1 MASQKWDHRG
11 LHRREIYMYGWTGQI
26 LHIDLGTR
34 RFSVESPP
42 PSRYE
47 RYIGGKGLAGHYLR
61 DRVTHDWNAPEIPLL
76 LFTGPLVDTPS
87 PTSGRMTIMSRSPL
101 TGTICDASVGGRLG
115 TEIKRA
121 GWDGIVITGK
131 SAALCGITIAD
142 ETVTFDDAQTLKGM
156 ATDRLT
162 DSLGGKGAA
171 AVIGPAAENGCLF
184 ANIVVDKRYFAGRG
198 GLGLVMAEK
207 GLKYIRVKGTGKTA
221 IFDQGELMKA
231 REEIFRLA
239 AASPILKGEFGIANY
254 GTGALYDLMHSR
266 RMMPTGNFRQTRFEY
281 AERMN
286 AWHYKQRYGFKKTGC
301 AGCHILCKKNGTGNE
316 EIPEFET
323 MSHFSALLNNDDLD
337 TVMKANRLCNAL
349 GMDTISAAA
358 TLSCHAEIAGRKLS
372 PRKILTLLED
382 MAYGRKEGTLLN
394 QGASRYAAEKGQ
406 PELAMAVKKSELPA
420 YDPRGV
426 YGMALAY
433 ATSTRGGCHLRAY
446 PISYEILR
454 KPVVTDRF
462 ETSGKARIV
471 KISEDQNAVIDSL
484 TACKFL
490 FFAATLE
497 EYARAL
503 YGATGMATT
512 AQDLLH
518 TGERIYYQERMM
530 NARNGFT
537 SRDDDL
543 PARFFTEAGSSG
555 ASITINPIN
564 RDDFLASRAN
574 YYKIRGL
581 DENGMP
587 RKDKCEALGLEWKNS

>member
-1 MASQKWDHRG
+1 
-11 LHRREIYMYGWTGQI
+11 
-26 LHIDLGTR
+26 
-34 RFSVESPP
+34 
-42 PSRYE
+42 
-47 RYIGGKGLAGHYLR
+47 
-61 DRVTHDWNAPEIPLL
+61 
-76 LFTGPLVDTPS
+76 
-87 PTSGRMTIMSRSPL
+87 
-101 TGTICDASVGGRLG
+101 
-115 TEIKRA
+115 
-121 GWDGIVITGK
+121 
-131 SAALCGITIAD
+131 
-142 ETVTFDDAQTLKGM
+142 
-156 ATDRLT
+156 TDRLI
-162 DSLGGKGAA
+162 DRLGVKH
-171 AVIGPAAENGCLF
+171 AVAVTGPAAEKGCLF

-198 GLGLVMAEK
+198 GLGLVMAGK
-207 GLKYIRVKGTGKTA
+207 GLKYIRVTGTGRTEIYDK
-221 IFDQGELMKA
+221 GELMQA

-239 AASPILKGEFGIANY
+239 AASPILQGEFGIARY

-266 RMMPTGNFRQTRFEY
+266 RMMPTGNFRQTRFEH

-316 EIPEFET
+316 ELPEFET
-323 MSHFSALLNNDDLD
+323 MSHFSALLNNSDLD
-337 TVMKANRLCNAL
+337 TVMAANRLCNVL

-358 TLSCHAEIAGRKLS
+358 TLACHAEISGRELGSREILS
-372 PRKILTLLED
+372 LLED
-382 MAYGRKEGTLLN
+382 TAYGRNEGALLN
-394 QGASRYAAEKGQ
+394 QGAYRYAAKKSK
-406 PELAMAVKKSELPA
+406 PELAMTVKKSELPA

-433 ATSTRGGCHLRAY
+433 TTSTRGGCHLRAY

-471 KISEDQNAVIDSL
+471 KISEDQNGVIDSL

-512 AQDLLH
+512 AQDLLL

-530 NARNGFT
+530 NASNGFT

-543 PARFFTEAGSSG
+543 PARFFTEAGSSS
-555 ASITINPIN
+555 ATITIPAIN
-564 RDDFLASRAN
+564 REAFLASRAD

-587 RKDKCEALGLEWKNS
+587 RKDKCEALGLEWKDS